1 MKYNYRKIVNTC
13 CCVLISAGLLS
24 FPMAGYAS
32 DLVDE
37 NPEAYYEERA
47 NHIVDNQLDAN
58 SFLIKED
65 EQAQSL
71 FNMNNIQVSAALA
84 DSSDREVALS
94 DEETVKSV
102 VYEYNKITLSSL
114 FSGVFQL
121 MPREYFVSEDIYQE
135 ANARNLYELFN
146 KPAAGEDIESYD
158 FSVDF
163 SQIDIGQTYARVVAN
178 RHADVVYSNSTAP
191 NRSYGSI
198 EGYLL
203 KKDNDTWKIENVLFA
218 TDFVTPKFNEFVDA
232 SDEDSWGEPFVFDN
246 CQRKHYESDMNFS
259 DYIEGSIDAPKLK
272 IDSIMLSYGDNDDS
286 VTEQVDSSAKAGYL
300 KARCAQYARQFG
312 NNPNTDYYVYF
323 TALQGGDCTN
333 FVSQC
338 IYHAGLPMT
347 AHWYHNNKSSYSTS
361 WIRVVELRDYLINN
375 HLAKGYYEQMP
386 NYPSGVNIEG
396 TPIQF
401 SNGTTWSHSAIVLG
415 KDNGGYYVAEH
426 TGPNG
431 NSSYRSIGNSLSKK
445 RTFWIGAS

>member
-32 DLVDE
+32 DLADE

-47 NHIVDNQLDAN
+47 NHIVDNQLDENA
-58 SFLIKED
+58 FLIKED
-65 EQAQSL
+65 AQAQSL
-71 FNMNNIQVSAALA
+71 FNMNNIQVNAALA

-121 MPREYFVSEDIYQE
+121 MPREYFVSEDVYQE

-146 KPAAGEDIESYD
+146 KPAAGENIESYD

-178 RHADVVYSNSTAP
+178 RHADVVYKDRVDS
-191 NRSYGSI
+191 NRSYGGV

-203 KKDNDTWKIENVLFA
+203 KKENDTWKIENVLFA

-232 SDEDSWGEPFVFDN
+232 SNEDSWGESFVFNN

-259 DYIEGSIDAPKLK
+259 DYIEGSVDTPKLK
-272 IDSIMLSYGDNDDS
+272 IDLMKLSYGDISNTVIDRAS
-286 VTEQVDSSAKAGYL
+286 NARGAGYS
-300 KARCAQYARQFG
+300 KARCAEYAKKYGDR
-312 NNPNTDYYVYF
+312 PNVDYYVYF
-323 TALQGGDCTN
+323 NRLQGGDCTN
-333 FVSQC
+333 FLSQC
-338 IYHAGLPMT
+338 IYHGGLPMT
-347 AHWYHNNKSSYSTS
+347 AHWYHNNKKSYSTS
-361 WIRVVELRDYLINN
+361 WIRVVELRDYLMNN
-375 HLAKGYYEQMP
+375 HIARGYYEQMP
-386 NYPSGVNIEG
+386 AYPGGVGISG

-401 SNGTTWSHSAIVLG
+401 SDGKTWHHSAVVLG
-415 KDNGGYYVAEH
+415 RDVNGYYIAEH
-426 TGPNG
+426 SG
-431 NSSYRSIGNSLSKK
+431 NDGDTSYRSIGMSLKQK
-445 RTFWIGAS
+445 RSFWVGAS